1 MTSTFTQL
9 TAPIK
14 RLIISAD
21 PSTATTTTDPSS
33 RRPSLPTSWVCHE
46 CVEILGIASSTQNQI
61 ADGNCQG
68 CDHERCGLCDVVY
81 VQPKD
86 TSKPLAVNAGVFDD
100 GDQMKR
106 LKYHWD
112 PSQDAVKEVVVA
124 A

>member
-1 MTSTFTQL
+1 MVTVR
-9 TAPIK
+9 AVIMN
-14 RLIISAD
+14 D
-21 PSTATTTTDPSS
+21 
-33 RRPSLPTSWVCHE
+33 VG
-46 CVEILGIASSTQNQI
+46 CV
-61 ADGNCQG
+61 
-68 CDHERCGLCDVVY
+68 DVVY